1 MSGIVEQRIDAVRDF
16 CKDQLTWD
24 AIKTSGNGSAKGG
37 LTDRAWCAQS
47 VLNILDGNIDDQL
60 RSDR

>member
-37 LTDRAWCAQS
+37 LTD
-47 VLNILDGNIDDQL
+47 LDGNIDDQL